1 MKLRTHKAIVINSK
15 DILLLGDHV
24 TKAATS
30 RVLEGNAR
38 GPRTQN
44 LINIITIIELIIETI
59 RNLNDLRGI
68 TILNDDQMVWLKEW
82 PPHLQKIQVSDCGY
96 HDIELIFQSG
106 SSSRHFW
113 GEKMQRERVFGS
125 RLGKRRE
132 KSGLRIW
139 KRDIYNK
146 RRSKNW

>member
-82 PPHLQKIQVSDCGY
+82 PPHLQKIQVPDCGY

-106 SSSRHFW
+106 SSSRHFLGRENAE
-113 GEKMQRERVFGS
+113 GESIWFAF
-125 RLGKRRE
+125 GKRRE

-146 RRSKNW
+146 WKSKNW